1 MITLEGIVE
10 RIIFRNEEN
19 GYTVAK
25 ITSTDGDLVIVG
37 SATIFKTNLKYKFT
51 GDFTYHNKY
60 GEQFA
65 FVEMEEVMPEGEAAI
80 ISYLSSAN
88 IPHVGE
94 KMAERIVNKF
104 KDETLDV
111 IEKNPEKLL
120 SVEGIGKKKYRDIK
134 EELDKQYAMRKIFLY
149 FSRYNLPASV
159 ILKIYKEYGE
169 ESIEIVRRNP
179 YDLIGSVRGIGFK
192 KADEIAE
199 SLGIE
204 RDSDFRKIAGLK
216 YALMLAN
223 RDGHTYL
230 PLDKLVRA
238 SEKILGLN
246 FEDRDDLARALS
258 LEKNFFVER
267 DGDDYNCY
275 IARYLAAENYV
286 AGKLNDLNISFE
298 EEIDIDKKISDTEKF
313 REIELSKTQRRAV
326 KEAINRGV
334 FVITGGPGT
343 GKTTTLK
350 VLIDIFESMNKVIK
364 LAAPT
369 GRAAKRMKEQTGR
382 DAFTIHK
389 LLEIGFAGDLGF
401 SNIEELECDVLI
413 LDEVSMVDILLM
425 ETLLKSIESPTRLI
439 LVGDKDQLPSVGAGN
454 VLADILK
461 SGVIESVNLE
471 EIFRQSEESMIVKN
485 AHLINKGEMPILNVG
500 DFFMIAERGEVKGLE
515 IIKDLVKTRLPN
527 YFNVSE
533 SDVQVLTPTKKGN
546 HGTINLNKVLQDHLN
561 KNEDCIEVL
570 GKKFKLGDRVLQT
583 KNNYE
588 LESKIENEFYDD
600 RQKGVFNG
608 DLGYISKIDK
618 ENKKLTV
625 VFDDVRSVEYS
636 SENLDELALAY
647 AMTIHKSQ
655 GSEFPVVVIPLYRAA
670 PMLLTRNLI
679 YTAITRAS
687 KAVVLVGQ
695 SEYLVKMIENN
706 KTVKRYSNLAE
717 KLRKQ
722 NEVNGK

>member
-1 MITLEGIVE
+1 MISLEGLVE
-10 RIIFRNEEN
+10 KIIFRNEEN

-25 ITSTDGDLVIVG
+25 INSSDGDLVVVG
-37 SATIFKTNLKYKFT
+37 SATIFKENLKYKFT

-65 FVEMEEVMPEGEAAI
+65 FTDLEEVMPEGEAAI
-80 ISYLSSAN
+80 VSYLSSAM

-94 KMAERIVNKF
+94 KMAERIVDEF
-104 KDETLDV
+104 KEETLDV
-111 IEKNPEKLL
+111 IENYPEKLL
-120 SVEGIGKKKYRDIK
+120 SIRGIGRKKYRDIK
-134 EELDKQYAMRKIFLY
+134 EVLDKQYAMRKIFLH
-149 FSRYNLPASV
+149 FSKYNLPASV
-159 ILKIYKEYGE
+159 ILKIYKEYGD
-169 ESIEIVRRNP
+169 ESIDLVMKNP
-179 YDLIGSVRGIGFK
+179 YDLIGRVRGLGFK

-199 SLGIE
+199 SIGIE
-204 RDSDFRKIAGLK
+204 KDSDFRRLAGLK

-230 PLDKLVRA
+230 PIDKLIRA
-238 SEKILGLN
+238 GERILGTK
-246 FEDRDDLARALS
+246 FEDPDEVARTLT

-267 DGDDYNCY
+267 DGENYNCY

-286 AGKLNDLNISFE
+286 AGKLNDLNISFDE
-298 EEIDIDKKISDTEKF
+298 KFDIDKKIRRTEKF
-313 REIELSKTQRRAV
+313 RKIELSKTQRKAV
-326 KEAINRGV
+326 KDAINKGV

-350 VLIDIFESMNKVIK
+350 VLIDIFESMDKDIK

-382 DAFTIHK
+382 DALTIHK
-389 LLEIGFAGDLGF
+389 LLEIGFGGDF
-401 SNIEELECDVLI
+401 ANVEELECDVLI

-454 VLADILK
+454 VLADILE

-485 AHLINKGEMPILNVG
+485 AHLINKGDMPILNLG
-500 DFFMIAERGEVKGLE
+500 DFFMISERGEAKGLE

-527 YFNVSE
+527 YFNVSQ
-533 SDVQVLTPTKKGN
+533 SDVQVLTPTKKGV
-546 HGTINLNKVLQDHLN
+546 HGTENLNFALQDHLN
-561 KNEDCIEVL
+561 DSQDFIEVL

-588 LESKIENEFYDD
+588 LESKVENKFYEDK
-600 RQKGVFNG
+600 QKGVFNG

-618 ENKKLTV
+618 ENKKVTV
-625 VFDDVRSVEYS
+625 VFDDVRSVEYNS
-636 SENLDELALAY
+636 DNLDELALAY

-655 GSEFPVVVIPLYRAA
+655 GSEFPVVVIPIYRAA

-687 KAVVLVGQ
+687 KAVVLVGI
-695 SEYLVKMIENN
+695 SDYLVKMIENN
-706 KTVKRYSNLAE
+706 KTRKRYSNLAK
-717 KLRKQ
+717 KLRDQDEIKR
-722 NEVNGK
+722 G

>member
-1 MITLEGIVE
+1 MISLEGLVE
-10 RIIFRNEEN
+10 KIIFRNDEN

-25 ITSTDGDLVIVG
+25 INSSDGDLVVVG
-37 SATIFKTNLKYKFT
+37 SATIFKENLKYKFT

-65 FVEMEEVMPEGEAAI
+65 FTDLEEVMPEGEAAI
-80 ISYLSSAN
+80 VSYLSSAM

-94 KMAERIVNKF
+94 KMAERIVDEF
-104 KDETLDV
+104 KEETLDV
-111 IEKNPEKLL
+111 IENHPEKLL
-120 SVEGIGKKKYRDIK
+120 SIKGIGRKKYRDIK
-134 EELDKQYAMRKIFLY
+134 EALDKQYAMRKIFLH
-149 FSRYNLPASV
+149 FSKYNLPASV
-159 ILKIYKEYGE
+159 ILKIYKEYGD
-169 ESIEIVRRNP
+169 ESIDLVMKNP
-179 YDLIGSVRGIGFK
+179 YDLIGRVRGLGFK
-192 KADEIAE
+192 KTDEIAE
-199 SLGIE
+199 SIGIE
-204 RDSDFRKIAGLK
+204 RDSDFRRMAGLK

-230 PLDKLVRA
+230 PLDKLIKAGER
-238 SEKILGLN
+238 ILGTK
-246 FEDRDDLARALS
+246 FEDPDEVARTLT

-267 DGDDYNCY
+267 DGENYNCY

-286 AGKLNDLNISFE
+286 AGKLNDLNISFDE
-298 EEIDIDKKISDTEKF
+298 KFDIDKKIRRTEKF
-313 REIELSKTQRRAV
+313 RKIELSKTQRRAV
-326 KEAINRGV
+326 KDAINKGV

-350 VLIDIFESMNKVIK
+350 VLIDIFESMDKDIK

-389 LLEIGFAGDLGF
+389 LLEIGFSGDF
-401 SNIEELECDVLI
+401 ANVEELECDVLI

-454 VLADILK
+454 VLADILE

-485 AHLINKGEMPILNVG
+485 AHLINKGDMPVLNLG
-500 DFFMIAERGEVKGLE
+500 DFFMISERGEAKGLE

-527 YFNVSE
+527 YFNVSQ
-533 SDVQVLTPTKKGN
+533 SDVQVLTPTKKGV
-546 HGTINLNKVLQDHLN
+546 HGTENLNLALQDHLN
-561 KNEDCIEVL
+561 DSQDFIEVL

-588 LESKIENEFYDD
+588 LESKVENEFYEDK
-600 RQKGVFNG
+600 QKGVFNG

-618 ENKKLTV
+618 ENKKATV
-625 VFDDVRSVEYS
+625 VFDDVRSVEYNS
-636 SENLDELALAY
+636 DNLDELALAY

-655 GSEFPVVVIPLYRAA
+655 GSEFPVVVIPIYRAA

-687 KAVVLVGQ
+687 KAVVLVGI
-695 SEYLVKMIENN
+695 SDYLVKMIENN
-706 KTVKRYSNLAE
+706 KTRKRYSNLAK
-717 KLRKQ
+717 KLRDQDEIKR
-722 NEVNGK
+722 G

>member
-1 MITLEGIVE
+1 MITLEGLVE

-25 ITSTDGDLVIVG
+25 INSTDGDLVIVG
-37 SATIFKTNLKYKFT
+37 SATIFKENLKYKFT

-65 FVEMEEVMPEGEAAI
+65 FQELEEVLPEGDAAI
-80 ISYLSSAN
+80 ISYLSSAM
-88 IPHVGE
+88 IPHIGE
-94 KMAERIVNKF
+94 KMAERIVEKF

-111 IEKNPEKLL
+111 IENHPEKLL
-120 SVEGIGKKKYRDIK
+120 SISGIGNKKYKDIK
-134 EELDKQYAMRKIFLY
+134 ETLDKQYAMRKTFLY
-149 FSRYNLPASV
+149 FSKYNLPASV

-169 ESIEIVRRNP
+169 DSIDLVMKNP
-179 YDLIGSVRGIGFK
+179 YDLIGRVRGLGFK

-199 SLGIE
+199 SIGIE
-204 RDSDFRKIAGLK
+204 KDSDFRKLAGLK

-230 PLDKLVRA
+230 PLDKLIKA
-238 SEKILGLN
+238 AEKILGTN
-246 FEDRDDLARALS
+246 FDDEDEIARTLT

-267 DGDDYNCY
+267 DEDNYNCY
-275 IARYLAAENYV
+275 IARFLAAENYV
-286 AGKLNDLNISFE
+286 AGKLNDLNISFDE
-298 EEIDIDKKISDTEKF
+298 EFDIDEKIKKTEKF
-313 REIELSKTQRRAV
+313 RNIELSKTQRRAV
-326 KEAINRGV
+326 KNAINKGV

-350 VLIDIFESMNKVIK
+350 VLIDIFESMDKKIK

-389 LLEIGFAGDLGF
+389 LLEIGFGGDLAF
-401 SNIEELECDVLI
+401 SNVEELECDVLI

-454 VLADILK
+454 VLSDILD

-471 EIFRQSEESMIVKN
+471 EIFRQSQESMIVKN
-485 AHLINKGEMPILNVG
+485 AHLINKGDMPILNVG
-500 DFFMIAERGEVKGLE
+500 DFFMISERQEAKGLE

-527 YFNVSE
+527 YFNVTS
-533 SDVQVLTPTKKGN
+533 SDVQVLTPTKKGR
-546 HGTINLNKVLQDHLN
+546 HGTINLNEVLQDHLN
-561 KNEDCIEVL
+561 DSQEYIEVL
-570 GKKFKLGDRVLQT
+570 GKKFKLGDRVIQT

-588 LESKIENEFYDD
+588 LESKLENEFYED
-600 RQKGVFNG
+600 RKKGVFNG

-618 ENKKLTV
+618 ENKKLRV
-625 VFDDVRSVEYS
+625 VFDDVRSVEYTKD
-636 SENLDELALAY
+636 NLDELSLAY

-655 GSEFPVVVIPLYRAA
+655 GSEFPVVVIPIYRAA

-687 KAVVLVGQ
+687 KAVVLVGIGQ
-695 SEYLVKMIENN
+695 YLVKMIENN
-706 KTVKRYSNLAE
+706 RTVKRYSKLSK
-717 KLRKQ
+717 KLREQDEIKRR
-722 NEVNGK
+722 

>member
-1 MITLEGIVE
+1 MITLEGLVE

-25 ITSTDGDLVIVG
+25 INSTDGDLVIVG
-37 SATIFKTNLKYKFT
+37 SATIFKENLKYKFT

-65 FVEMEEVMPEGEAAI
+65 FQELEEVLPEGDAAI
-80 ISYLSSAN
+80 ISYLSSAM
-88 IPHVGE
+88 IPHIGE
-94 KMAERIVNKF
+94 KMAERIVEKF

-111 IEKNPEKLL
+111 IENHPEKLL
-120 SVEGIGKKKYRDIK
+120 SISGIGNKKYKDIK
-134 EELDKQYAMRKIFLY
+134 ETLDKQYAMRKTFLY
-149 FSRYNLPASV
+149 FSKYNLPASV

-169 ESIEIVRRNP
+169 DSIDLVMKNP
-179 YDLIGSVRGIGFK
+179 YDLIGRVRGLGFK

-204 RDSDFRKIAGLK
+204 KDSDFRKLAGLK

-230 PLDKLVRA
+230 PLDKLIRA
-238 SEKILGLN
+238 AEKILGTN
-246 FEDRDDLARALS
+246 FDDEDEIARTLT

-267 DGDDYNCY
+267 DGDNYNCY
-275 IARYLAAENYV
+275 IARFLAAENYV
-286 AGKLNDLNISFE
+286 AGKLNDLNISFDE
-298 EEIDIDKKISDTEKF
+298 EFDIDEKIKKTEKF
-313 REIELSKTQRRAV
+313 RNIELSKTQRRAV
-326 KEAINRGV
+326 KDAINKGV

-350 VLIDIFESMNKVIK
+350 VLIDIFESMDKKIK

-389 LLEIGFAGDLGF
+389 LLEIGFGGDLAF
-401 SNIEELECDVLI
+401 SNVEELECDVLI

-454 VLADILK
+454 VLSDILD

-471 EIFRQSEESMIVKN
+471 EIFRQSQESMIVKN
-485 AHLINKGEMPILNVG
+485 AHLINKGDMPILNVG
-500 DFFMIAERGEVKGLE
+500 DFFMISERQEAKGLE

-527 YFNVSE
+527 YFNVTS
-533 SDVQVLTPTKKGN
+533 SDVQVLTPTKKGR
-546 HGTINLNKVLQDHLN
+546 HGTINLNEVLQDHLN
-561 KNEDCIEVL
+561 DSQEYIEVL
-570 GKKFKLGDRVLQT
+570 GKKFKLGDRVIQT

-588 LESKIENEFYDD
+588 LESKLENEFYED
-600 RQKGVFNG
+600 RKKGVFNG

-618 ENKKLTV
+618 ENKKLRV
-625 VFDDVRSVEYS
+625 VFDDVRSVEYTKD
-636 SENLDELALAY
+636 NLDELSLAY

-655 GSEFPVVVIPLYRAA
+655 GSEFPVVVIPIYRAA

-687 KAVVLVGQ
+687 KAVVLVGIGQ
-695 SEYLVKMIENN
+695 YLVKMIENN
-706 KTVKRYSNLAE
+706 RTVKRYSKLSK
-717 KLRKQ
+717 KLREQDEIKRR
-722 NEVNGK
+722 